1 MQITCI
7 YAIFVVPF
15 AQNLKKNEQKI
26 TYRTCGWT
34 PDADSEIKLYH
45 SLNDD
50 IVAPENSQMM
60 YQWLVSKGGT
70 ERRAGYKFADRDAPG
85 LRSILPPQRHHVRF
99 EQLVSNQ
106 IKSSNFGLR
115 LLRIPPKFRSH

>member
-1 MQITCI
+1 MHVCNFCST
-7 YAIFVVPF
+7 F

-60 YQWLVSKGGT
+60 YQWLVSKGVQNAVLDTSSLTGT
-70 ERRAGYKFADRDAPG
+70 HLGSAAYFLLNVITYD
-85 LRSILPPQRHHVRF
+85 L
-99 EQLVSNQ
+99 SNW
-106 IKSSNFGLR
+106 
-115 LLRIPPKFRSH
+115 

>member
-26 TYRTCGWT
+26 TYRDCDWT
-34 PDADSEIKLYH
+34 LDADSEIKLYH

-60 YQWLVSKGGT
+60 YQWLVSKGYRT
-70 ERRAGYKFADRDAPG
+70 LCSTR
-85 LRSILPPQRHHVRF
+85 VR
-99 EQLVSNQ
+99 
-106 IKSSNFGLR
+106 
-115 LLRIPPKFRSH
+115 